1 MLCSLC
7 SSGLD
12 VLIGGHLIVIRT
24 EYFHGDEA
32 VLEVVT
38 DCLQRISETLVIQ
51 AAARVRRPQTL
62 CIGVVA
68 STSRNVLGVV
78 QMPYEDL
85 VAVSL
90 LQLGPVGTHAIE
102 VVLVEGNAHQRGVNQ
117 LDDLIS
123 VIKGVDGHGRSA
135 AELEGQLQT
144 SRFLQ

>member
-1 MLCSLC
+1 MLCSFC

-24 EYFHGDEA
+24 EYFHSDEA

-38 DCLQRISETLVIQ
+38 DFLQCVSETLVIQ

-68 STSRNVLGVV
+68 SASRYILGVV
-78 QMPYEDL
+78 QMSYEDL

-90 LQLGPVGTHAIE
+90 FQLGPVRTHAIE
-102 VVLVEGNAHQRGVNQ
+102 VVLVEGNAHQRGVN
-117 LDDLIS
+117 
-123 VIKGVDGHGRSA
+123 
-135 AELEGQLQT
+135 
-144 SRFLQ
+144 